1 MSVTDNKL
9 AKNVVSLQTELKDEK
24 MIFFVEMFG
33 YLFFFVYLCTS
44 FSRQGGQTKTQRDL
58 IIGKQKAADQ
68 KCILRLREI

>member
-1 MSVTDNKL
+1 MTDNKR

-24 MIFFVEMFG
+24 MVFFAEMFG
-33 YLFFFVYLCTS
+33 YVFFFAYLCTS
-44 FSRQGGQTKTQRDL
+44 FSPWGGQTKI